1 MKIKISTRVVFLIG
15 KYAIKIPIDRRGYL
29 QGKNEGELYKKYK
42 RYPYLAPLVWEK
54 FGIVCQKR
62 CRELSPF
69 ETKYMHK
76 SVKKL
81 KEKIPE
87 LNIDNCDLWN
97 KDNWGWYEYSMVL
110 LDYGIDEKIS
120 KMY

>member
-1 MKIKISTRVVFLIG
+1 MKIKISTRVVFMIG
-15 KYAIKIPIDRRGYL
+15 KYVIKIPIDRRGYL
-29 QGKNEGELYKKYK
+29 QGKNESKLWSKTEY
-42 RYPYLAPLVWEK
+42 RYYIAPLIWEK

-62 CRELSPF
+62 CKKLSPY
-69 ETKYMHK
+69 ETKWLPIQ
-76 SVKKL
+76 VKKI

-110 LDYGIDEKIS
+110 LDYGINEKIS

>member
-1 MKIKISTRVVFLIG
+1 MNIKISTRVVLLIG

-54 FGIVCQKR
+54 VGIVCQER
-62 CRELSPF
+62 CRELDVF
-69 ETKYMHK
+69 DACVVTE
-76 SVKKL
+76 VKAL
-81 KEKIPE
+81 MPE
-87 LNIDNCDLWN
+87 LDIDNCDLYN
-97 KDNWGWYEYSMVL
+97 KENWGIHKEHQVL
-110 LDYGIDEKIS
+110 LDYGINQSIS